1 MTQES
6 DPQTTEQDR
15 EQVCPDIPKALD
27 CLFVFYTVNI
37 NDTFCVI
44 FKIYKKNVYFKSNL
58 FSKMTKAK
66 QVCPYILRN
75 VVSPTL

>member
-1 MTQES
+1 MMTQES

-44 FKIYKKNVYFKSNL
+44 FKIY
-58 FSKMTKAK
+58 
-66 QVCPYILRN
+66 
-75 VVSPTL
+75 